1 MDRRAL
7 YWLAGGSAAIVLAAA
22 VLTAVLAGSDGDG
35 SNDGPSARPQP
46 SATPSVIDIGNGRPP
61 PTSPPGVAPGEPTP
75 PSRPDQPASNRDTPA
90 RTPPTWTPAP
100 GGTRTPGTMRIL
112 APIDAASVAVLES
125 FPPQYRLQVKAGLP
139 SGCARAD
146 GYEVSRT
153 GNDIR
158 VAVYNTLPTGN
169 VACTAIY
176 GNYDLSI
183 DLGSGFTSGQEYR
196 VNVNGT
202 LVTFKA
208 Q

>member
-1 MDRRAL
+1 
-7 YWLAGGSAAIVLAAA
+7 
-22 VLTAVLAGSDGDG
+22 
-35 SNDGPSARPQP
+35 
-46 SATPSVIDIGNGRPP
+46 
-61 PTSPPGVAPGEPTP
+61 
-75 PSRPDQPASNRDTPA
+75 
-90 RTPPTWTPAP
+90 
-100 GGTRTPGTMRIL
+100 MRVL

-146 GYEVSRT
+146 GYEVSRS

-176 GNYDLSI
+176 GTYDLGI
-183 DLGSGFTSGQEYR
+183 DLGSGFASGQEYR

-202 LVTFKA
+202 VVTFKA